1 MTLIAIFAVS
11 GLAILTLLV
20 TKSLERKRKRP
31 FFILAAI
38 SRSDI
43 HIRGLYHKAV
53 HFYSEGKEKISF
65 FFKKQIPIHS
75 KNFLNKLLS
84 FLREKRAQYIDNMR
98 NSKLLKKSDG
108 ISEFFKNMSDV
119 EKGNGEINDVYED
132 TRPNDRLVGQG
143 SQDDKKELE

>member
-132 TRPNDRLVGQG
+132 G
-143 SQDDKKELE
+143 SQGDKKELK